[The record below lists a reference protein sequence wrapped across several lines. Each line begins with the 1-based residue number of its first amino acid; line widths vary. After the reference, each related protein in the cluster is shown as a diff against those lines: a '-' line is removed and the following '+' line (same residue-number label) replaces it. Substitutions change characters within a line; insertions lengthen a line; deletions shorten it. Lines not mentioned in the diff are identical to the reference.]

1 VVPKAR
7 GGWQEGTAQVTVKE
21 RKMAETQRVG
31 EVIEA
36 STTDFVAQ
44 CYELYQSPPLGSLVK
59 TRDLPVELYGIVY
72 NAATTSLEPG
82 RRPIARGKEEA
93 AEEEIYRSN
102 PQLLKLL
109 KSEFSALV
117 VGHKQGDKLYHY
129 LPPKPARI
137 HGFVYL
143 CSPEEVKEFSQSFDF
158 LNILINAHLPVS
170 VEELVAACLRQMS
183 QVYEDRRAF
192 LVAAGKELALLLSG
206 NLNQLKAILGR
217 IRG

>member
-1 VVPKAR
+1 
-7 GGWQEGTAQVTVKE
+7 
-21 RKMAETQRVG
+21 MQRVG

-44 CYELYQSPPLGSLVK
+44 CYELYQLPPLGSLVK

-72 NAATTSLEPG
+72 HAATTSIEPG
-82 RRPIARGKEEA
+82 RRPIARGKDEDS
-93 AEEEIYRSN
+93 EEEIYRSS

-109 KSEFSALV
+109 RSEFSALV

-137 HGFVYL
+137 HNFVYL

-158 LNILINAHLPVS
+158 LNMLINAHLPVS
-170 VEELVAACLRQMS
+170 TDELIAACLRLMC
-183 QVYEDRRAF
+183 QVYEDRHTF
-192 LVAAGKELALLLSG
+192 LVAAGKELAILLSG
-206 NLNQLKAILGR
+206 QFNQLKAILGR
-217 IRG
+217 IKE